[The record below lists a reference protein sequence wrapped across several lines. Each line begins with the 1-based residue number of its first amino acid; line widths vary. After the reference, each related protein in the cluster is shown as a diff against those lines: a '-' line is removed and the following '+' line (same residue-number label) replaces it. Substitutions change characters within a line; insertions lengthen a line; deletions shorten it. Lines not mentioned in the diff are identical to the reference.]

1 MPNLASWHPQIV
13 HFAIALLALGVLF
26 RWISLTGRA
35 AFTGPAAATLL
46 LAGTLA
52 AVLAV
57 HSGLDAHGPVER
69 IPGVRAAVME
79 HEEWGR
85 RTRNLFLIVAGLEVA
100 ALALAARPA
109 VKKGLLVASAI
120 VGLASG
126 AALYEAG
133 EHGGELVYSY
143 AGGIGIRSGDSS
155 DVPRLLLA
163 GLYQSAL
170 QARARHDSVSAAAL
184 FGEMGRRWPADTSVR
199 LLVIQSLLQDKH
211 DGKGAL
217 EALARFTVSADN
229 ARLVVGVGYLKA
241 DAFVA
246 VGKPD
251 SARAVLEA
259 LVRQYPDN
267 PRIKDRLATLR

>member
-1 MPNLASWHPQIV
+1 MPNIASWHPHVV
-13 HFAIALLALGVLF
+13 HFAIALLAIGVLF
-26 RWISLTGRA
+26 RWISLTGKA

-52 AVLAV
+52 ALLAV

-69 IPGVRAAVME
+69 IPGARAAVAE
-79 HEEWGR
+79 HEQWGE
-85 RTRNLFLIVAGLEVA
+85 RTRNLFLIVAALEVA
-100 ALALAARPA
+100 ALALTGKPG

-120 VGLASG
+120 VGLAG
-126 AALYEAG
+126 GGALYEAG
-133 EHGGELVYSY
+133 EHGGDLVYSY

-163 GLYQSAL
+163 GLYQSAQ
-170 QARARHDSVSAAAL
+170 QARARHDSAAAAEL
-184 FGEMGRRWPADTSVR
+184 FGELARRWPADTNVR
-199 LLVIQSLLQDKH
+199 LLTIQSLLQDRH

-217 EALARFTVSADN
+217 DALAKFTVPADN
-229 ARLVVGVGYLKA
+229 ARLVLGVGYLKA

-259 LVRQYPDN
+259 LVRQFPDN
-267 PRIKDRLATLR
+267 SRIKERLAKLK

>member
-1 MPNLASWHPQIV
+1 MPNLASWHPQVV
-13 HFAIALLALGVLF
+13 HFAIALLAVGVMF

-46 LAGTLA
+46 LAGALA
-52 AVLAV
+52 AVVAL

-79 HEEWGR
+79 HEDWGR
-85 RTRNLFLIVAGLEVA
+85 RTRNLFLIVAALEAA
-100 ALALAARPA
+100 ALALAGRPG

-120 VGLASG
+120 VGLAG
-126 AALYEAG
+126 GVALYEAG

-170 QARARHDSVSAAAL
+170 QARARHDSATAAAL
-184 FGEMGRRWPADTSVR
+184 FGELARRWPTDTNVR
-199 LLVIQSLLQDKH
+199 LLAIQSLLQDKH
-211 DGKGAL
+211 DGRGAL
-217 EALARFTVSADN
+217 DALARFTAPADN

-241 DAFVA
+241 DAFLA
-246 VGKPD
+246 VGRAD
-251 SARAVLEA
+251 SARAVLER
-259 LVRQYPDN
+259 LGRQFPDN
-267 PRIKDRLATLR
+267 SRIKERLARLK